1 MSLEFKLEFINVDSP
16 VGEITLIA
24 NPKAIVALYV
34 GTEEK
39 PLLSEARLNNKN
51 SLLLK
56 SKKQLKEYFQGKR
69 QDFDLPLEPMGTTFQ
84 QKAWK
89 SLLKIPFGKV
99 WSYGEQARFVK
110 SPKASR
116 AIGGANGANPI
127 AIIIPCHRVVGSTGK
142 LTGFSSGMEMK
153 VYLLKHEGHEVDPH
167 GLRLIK
173 N

>member
-1 MSLEFKLEFINVDSP
+1 MSLEYIKVDSP
-16 VGEITLIA
+16 IGEIILIA

-34 GTEEK
+34 GSEEK
-39 PLLSEARLNNKN
+39 PLFDKAHLNNKN
-51 SLLLK
+51 ALLN
-56 SKKQLKEYFQGKR
+56 SAKKQLKEYFQGKR
-69 QDFDLPLEPMGTTFQ
+69 HDFDLPLNPNGTDFQ

-89 SLLKIPFGKV
+89 SLLKIPYGKV

-127 AIIIPCHRVVGSTGK
+127 PIIIPCHRVVGSTGR
-142 LTGFSSGMEMK
+142 LTGFAGGMEMK
-153 VYLLKHEGHEVDPH
+153 IYLLKHEGHEVDPH

-173 N
+173 I